1 MVNFAYLLNFMD
13 LDLDL
18 VLFCFGL
25 VWVSFAFI
33 IKKRLKKWVI

>member
-18 VLFCFGL
+18 VLFCFDFFFF
-25 VWVSFAFI
+25 FAFI

>member
-13 LDLDL
+13 LDFDL
-18 VLFCFGL
+18 VLFCFDFF
-25 VWVSFAFI
+25 FAFI

>member
-18 VLFCFGL
+18 VLFCFDFFFFL
-25 VWVSFAFI
+25 PSSLR
-33 IKKRLKKWVI
+33 KD

>member
-18 VLFCFGL
+18 VLFCFDFF
-25 VWVSFAFI
+25 FAFI
-33 IKKRLKKWVI
+33 IKKSLKKWVI

>member
-18 VLFCFGL
+18 VLFCFDFF
-25 VWVSFAFI
+25 FAFI